1 MDRKTLE
8 TIQRFQSRCV
18 AVNTL
23 ISLPAGTYE
32 GQVPGF
38 PGLIDRN
45 TALKETMEFL
55 IPRWDDFS
63 TDPGFPDTVRVWM
76 WPLDDP
82 QPSEPFTTFTV
93 SSPGT
98 GGVPVNI
105 ALARRPPGAHL
116 IRYEVFVDN
125 IGNSTQSEPQLL
137 IVDLAPPYY
146 SHVGPIPA
154 PLPPADLPTPATL
167 DYFQG
172 LPNQAAM
179 FRVPDYMANGRAPG
193 DYLLAYYNNSDTPYL
208 PTAGSTDPK
217 WVLPENL
224 NFPLPLSVVEGSPDG
239 LRSVRY
245 ELYDAAGNPA
255 RLSSQFVFDVGL
267 FPAPSNF
274 RAPTI
279 DLAVPGDLLIDRSDA
294 AQLNGA
300 IIRIPAYADFLRGDE
315 GDMISVT
322 LTTSLGTVTLPDVPL
337 GSNTF
342 PVQVH
347 VGFPTLALLYGAT
360 EGLLSMTVSYAVKR
374 RSVSYPSAQTATTD
388 LDLFVV
394 GPANPNEPD
403 LVNPNLNPVVVR
415 GEDATGAEG
424 PPNELLPEHAN
435 RPANAYIT
443 LWDEPPTPDAG
454 PFTIY
459 LFYEGVQV
467 DSLFVPSG
475 IADQV
480 VRLQIPWSAVSDHNN
495 GTKRVHYTIGAA
507 GSSNRQVS
515 PTTLVEVTANIIFL
529 APPLVRN
536 LIGSGAGIINCTSF
550 RPVGPPPGNII
561 VFVPP
566 SEHFLLG
573 MIVTVH
579 WRGYRDDAGTIE
591 VPAVAGSKASA
602 PLTQSMINLGFEIE
616 LEDYFTRFKPIQ
628 PTTDDRLAGSAR
640 VHYSIVLPSGPV
652 NSSDATPRVRGQQI
666 GGTGPVFCDGMAVPA
681 P

>member
-1 MDRKTLE
+1 
-8 TIQRFQSRCV
+8 
-18 AVNTL
+18 
-23 ISLPAGTYE
+23 LPAGTYE